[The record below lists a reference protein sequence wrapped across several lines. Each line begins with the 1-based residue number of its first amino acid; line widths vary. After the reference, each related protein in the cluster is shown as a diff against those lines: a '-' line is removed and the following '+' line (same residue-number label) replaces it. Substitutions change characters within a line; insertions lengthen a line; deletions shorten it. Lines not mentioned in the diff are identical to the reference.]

1 MVAKK
6 KYLILVHSS
15 IINAPE
21 AQALTVAG
29 HDVKIFLEATPEDF
43 EAADLILGPNCWRTT
58 EFLTKFIKEAV
69 TSVGN
74 TKKRRAK
81 KE

>member
-15 IINAPE
+15 IIAVTE
-21 AQALTVAG
+21 VQALTGAG
-29 HDVKIFLEATPEDF
+29 HEVKMFLEATPEDF
-43 EAADLILGPNCWRTT
+43 ENADLVLGPNCWRTN
-58 EFLTKFIKEAV
+58 EFLTKFIKAAV